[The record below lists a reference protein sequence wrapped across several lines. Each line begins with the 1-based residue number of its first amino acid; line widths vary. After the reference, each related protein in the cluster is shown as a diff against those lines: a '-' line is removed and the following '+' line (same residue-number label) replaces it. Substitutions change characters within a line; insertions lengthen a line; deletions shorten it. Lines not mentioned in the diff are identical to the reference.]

1 MSEIKKEKRVK
12 QKKKLSRSAIVL
24 IVGLIIIA
32 IPVLIFLGILGVSAL
47 HTGTPRD
54 GSRFEGD
61 LDPSIT
67 AEHVSALKS
76 EIESI
81 GSIDSVEVI
90 CSEGQLKIYIDTND
104 MNEVKSFASIF
115 LPVLEAAVNRNATQE
130 IGIRARDTLVS
141 YTQRLKSYLGEE
153 ERHDNVLRGK
163 GCSVIIAEDSHLEL
177 SPMMCNVLVKPL
189 AKADIGK
196 TLYAGRYH
204 LQTAGLICPPEDRNG
219 IEELF
224 TKCGLIRVTKPED
237 MSAYFPG

>member
-61 LDPSIT
+61 LDPAIT

-104 MNEVKSFASIF
+104 SLSEAQVDSILTNAYTKVNSK
-115 LPVLEAAVNRNATQE
+115 LPVSTYFTSSSGKKMYDLQINVYTSAEASPIGSSNPRQYKLLHKNSYEETYQIDNLAQPKDPSLAAELEGLTPTQTSSE
-130 IGIRARDTLVS
+130 P
-141 YTQRLKSYLGEE
+141 GEE
-153 ERHDNVLRGK
+153 ETDVDTSN
-163 GCSVIIAEDSHLEL
+163 
-177 SPMMCNVLVKPL
+177 
-189 AKADIGK
+189 
-196 TLYAGRYH
+196 
-204 LQTAGLICPPEDRNG
+204 Q
-219 IEELF
+219 
-224 TKCGLIRVTKPED
+224 
-237 MSAYFPG
+237 